1 MQNISSI
8 LKANLLDSRSN
19 VAYGFGQYIDCPWT
33 DSEPCLSFC
42 SGIFNSPV
50 GEEETYLIE
59 YHVPRVQGPV
69 FLGIMSSKPIS
80 IQIKEHILANY
91 IPEAIDVEVRF
102 DDIDY
107 TLEYFEE

>member
-8 LKANLLDSRSN
+8 LKANLLDSRSDI
-19 VAYGFGQYIDCPWT
+19 AYGFGQYIDCPWT
-33 DSEPCLSFC
+33 NSEPCLSF
-42 SGIFNSPV
+42 NSPV
-50 GEEETYLIE
+50 DDSYLIE